1 MERYEACSPLRPHF
15 CLRCTKKPVAKQ
27 KVAMQAGRQTV
38 TYRRQSG
45 EGQTGNGQTQQ
56 PDRRWAYRQWWT
68 SEGQTDNSRQA
79 GPDKRLP
86 DGRRQRPDR
95 KVDSRS
101 RWGGP
106 VYRKQAAASAQ
117 PADYTDMFG
126 PSPYMALTAK
136 KTGEYSNIGI
146 NQSVSMPQP
155 PNGR

>member
-15 CLRCTKKPVAKQ
+15 CLRCTKKPAAKQ

-79 GPDKRLP
+79 GPDKRLQTGGRQTKTNRQAADKRLP
-86 DGRRQRPDR
+86 DRRRQRPDR
-95 KVDSRS
+95 RWTAEVRQQKAGGAGLFIGSRRQPLHS
-101 RWGGP
+101 RQIIP
-106 VYRKQAAASAQ
+106 ICSAR
-117 PADYTDMFG
+117 P
-126 PSPYMALTAK
+126 L
-136 KTGEYSNIGI
+136 IWH
-146 NQSVSMPQP
+146 
-155 PNGR
+155 